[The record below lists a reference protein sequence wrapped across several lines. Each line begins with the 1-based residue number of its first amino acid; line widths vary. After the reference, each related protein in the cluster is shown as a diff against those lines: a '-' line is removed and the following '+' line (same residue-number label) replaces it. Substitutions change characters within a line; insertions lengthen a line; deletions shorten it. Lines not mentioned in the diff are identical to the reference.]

1 MTGRSLQG
9 STGENMAYGASAGF
23 VAGKVMLQ
31 LMMLA
36 AILVSMLPPEA
47 SLLLRAWRLALAE

>member
-1 MTGRSLQG
+1 
-9 STGENMAYGASAGF
+9 MAYGASAGF